1 MMLLIHLMQETPT
14 MLVGVISDSEIS
26 HFLWHPQLDW
36 SLLAQQFET
45 DVFANTRA
53 AFDNFVKSG
62 QLWAFVIGLII
73 GYLVRSFTSYG

>member
-1 MMLLIHLMQETPT
+1 MMLLIHLMQEMPT
-14 MLVGVISDSEIS
+14 VVASVIPDGEVWQL
-26 HFLWHPQLDW
+26 LWHPQLDW

-45 DVFANTRA
+45 DVFANTRS

-62 QLWAFVIGLII
+62 QLWAFVIGLVI